1 MIVRLLIFV
10 AIMCGAVIFPTWL
23 LALCAFFYALRYT
36 AYELLILACAIDAF
50 YGAGAIAIPYYT
62 IFTALTLV
70 IVEWLKPR
78 FSLYNYEQ

>member
-1 MIVRLLIFV
+1 MS
-10 AIMCGAVIFPTWL
+10 AVVFPTWL
-23 LALCAFFYALRYT
+23 FALCAFFYALRYT
-36 AYELLILACAIDAF
+36 AYELLFLSCAIDAF

-78 FSLYNYEQ
+78 FSLYNYDQ